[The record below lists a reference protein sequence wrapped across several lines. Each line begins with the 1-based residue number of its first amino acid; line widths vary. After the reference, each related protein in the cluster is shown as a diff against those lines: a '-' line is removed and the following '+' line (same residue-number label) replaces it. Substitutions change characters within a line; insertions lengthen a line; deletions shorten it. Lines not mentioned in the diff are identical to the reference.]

1 MAKGKVALA
10 ASFVLTRDFQNIF
23 LIGRPWFHHLETIL
37 SCQSRGKAVEKDSTL
52 SPLLNL
58 ASNTLLVTVVCLLS
72 VGVIKRVSKTIKSKP
87 TLKEEVKKANYSQEK
102 LEPKPESSIL
112 QNPGQMKGKK
122 TPKYL
127 LGHLFQSQTLLK
139 AFLPSI
145 QWPKAKSHWPRPSS
159 SAVTFEIYF

>member
-1 MAKGKVALA
+1 MRPFCRVNQVAKLFVDFMIHL
-10 ASFVLTRDFQNIF
+10 ASFSEI
-23 LIGRPWFHHLETIL
+23 
-37 SCQSRGKAVEKDSTL
+37 SVEKDVTL
-52 SPLLNL
+52 LPLLNL
-58 ASNTLLVTVVCLLS
+58 ASNTLLVTVVGLLS

-87 TLKEEVKKANYSQEK
+87 TLKEEVKKSNYSQEK

-127 LGHLFQSQTLLK
+127 LGHLFHSQTLLK

-145 QWPKAKSHWPRPSS
+145 QWPKAKSPWPRPSS